1 MFPKPA
7 LTRSIRNLRLLLKA
21 LYPNSALIGWL
32 QMTIVPDTQNAL
44 LPLGDGLL
52 ERIHTC
58 QNISTMQE
66 LALEIR
72 DISRAAHITYHFL
85 SNPWVRESGELGV
98 TTYPMSWQQLYT
110 ERNLVHS
117 DPVVRVALTNAL
129 PFLWSE
135 IKILSQKEKRVMQLF
150 AEQDLGKDGMSI
162 PLRGL
167 RGELGLLTITSR
179 SIDDFGQNRRG
190 VYAATFSQIGSY
202 IHEWFANYGGRR
214 DTMLPPRLS
223 AREREC
229 LAYHGEGLMTQEV
242 SYRLNIS
249 EATVRLYLATAR
261 HKLRSQTTCGAVAK
275 AIKFGLI

>member
-1 MFPKPA
+1 M
-7 LTRSIRNLRLLLKA
+7 L
-21 LYPNSALIGWL
+21 
-32 QMTIVPDTQNAL
+32 PDLQNAL
-44 LPLGDGLL
+44 LPLGDTLL

-58 QNISTMQE
+58 QNILTMQE

-72 DISRAAHITYHFL
+72 DNSGVAHLTYHFL

-98 TTYPMSWQQLYT
+98 TTYPMSWQKLYT
-110 ERNLVHS
+110 EKNLVHA
-117 DPVVRVALTNAL
+117 DPVVRVALTSVL
-129 PFLWSE
+129 PFVWSE
-135 IKILSQKEKRVMQLF
+135 IKILSDKEEKVMQLF
-150 AEQDLGKDGMSI
+150 AEQNLGKDGMSI

-167 RGELGLLTITSR
+167 RGELGLLTITSLNANEF
-179 SIDDFGQNRRG
+179 SSNRRSA
-190 VYAATFSQIGSY
+190 YAGIFSQIGFY

-214 DTMLPPRLS
+214 DPMSPPRLS
-223 AREREC
+223 TREKEC

-261 HKLRSQTTCGAVAK
+261 NKLCSPTTCGAVAK

>member
-1 MFPKPA
+1 M
-7 LTRSIRNLRLLLKA
+7 L
-21 LYPNSALIGWL
+21 
-32 QMTIVPDTQNAL
+32 PDTQNAL
-44 LPLGDGLL
+44 LPLGYTLL
-52 ERIHTC
+52 ERIRTC
-58 QNISTMQE
+58 QSISVMQD
-66 LALEIR
+66 LAFEIR
-72 DISRAAHITYHFL
+72 DNGNAAHLTYHFL
-85 SNPWVRESGELGV
+85 SNPWIREGGELGV
-98 TTYPMSWQQLYT
+98 TTYPMSWQKLYT
-110 ERNLVHS
+110 EKNLVNS
-117 DPVVRVALTNAL
+117 DPVVRMAHTSAL

-135 IKILSQKEKRVMQLF
+135 ITILSHQESRVMRLF
-150 AEQDLGKDGMSI
+150 SEQNLGKDGMSI

-179 SIDDFGQNRRG
+179 NMNDFGQGRRG
-190 VYAATFSQIGSY
+190 VYAATFSQIGAY

-214 DTMLPPRLS
+214 DPMSPPRLS

-261 HKLRSQTTCGAVAK
+261 HKLCSQTTCGAVAK